1 MKVKYLALVVG
12 ACFSHNLWAA
22 NTAIEQRLVELEQ
35 RVINAEQR
43 AADAESQIRSLR
55 QQQVAAAPT
64 VQVQSAEPSA
74 STENPPKLTLSGFS
88 DIKFYGDV
96 EFNMDAASRSGSLT
110 STRTSANKDW
120 APGTNERWDI
130 NGRLLL
136 GFDGY
141 QRLNNGNFAGFSVQ
155 PLADLTGKM
164 NLDDAVF
171 FLARKKT
178 GKLRSDVLKRTIC
191 SR

>member
-22 NTAIEQRLVELEQ
+22 NTAIEQRLAELEQ

-74 STENPPKLTLSGFS
+74 STEK
-88 DIKFYGDV
+88 
-96 EFNMDAASRSGSLT
+96 
-110 STRTSANKDW
+110 STQVNAIR
-120 APGTNERWDI
+120 
-130 NGRLLL
+130 
-136 GFDGY
+136 F
-141 QRLNNGNFAGFSVQ
+141 
-155 PLADLTGKM
+155 
-164 NLDDAVF
+164 
-171 FLARKKT
+171 
-178 GKLRSDVLKRTIC
+178 
-191 SR
+191 